1 MRQVSIWLLMGMLV
15 GCEDPAKTQVASP
28 PTSSAR
34 PMFVDVTSGSGLED
48 VVMRSGGSPSTR
60 IIEVKGGGLALL
72 DIDNDGDLDLFMPN
86 GATLDAPDAGPG
98 ARLFRNLGGA
108 ADGIGFE
115 EMPESG
121 DLAEHRAWSF
131 GVAAG
136 DVDGNGFDDLVVSTL
151 GANRLYLNEGDGRFV
166 DATADWGLDEH
177 EEWSTS
183 VALADLDGDSD
194 LDLYVV
200 NYLDFDPSAPPVTS
214 SFKGVEVLGGP
225 RGMTPTRDRIYENT
239 GERLVDRSDEVLA
252 AVPARYGLNLAVLD
266 FNGDDRLDVY
276 VGNDSQPNFLLRNDG
291 DWQFEDVG
299 VTSGSAT
306 NLEGD
311 PQATMGIA
319 VGDVDGNGRPDIY
332 STNFSSDT
340 NTLHANLDGKFFD
353 DRTGRFGLR
362 EGTRTMLGWAAEFGD
377 FNHDGAEDLVVFNG
391 HVYPQATPEIM
402 DSAYAQPPQF
412 WLREGDGFR
421 LVEDTGLGG
430 PRRDRTA
437 VVADLDLDGDL
448 DIVAGELNGALRL
461 YRNTHDGN
469 DDFLLIEPRP
479 AQGAMVEISMRDAEG
494 LDHRQRRWIR
504 GGGPFQSTAAPYAHF
519 GVPAGF
525 TVEDVTVHW
534 PDGRSFQQTVPRAG
548 VRLIIKGEDAESGG

>member
-1 MRQVSIWLLMGMLV
+1 MRRVSLLFLMGMLV

-28 PTSSAR
+28 PAASAR
-34 PMFVDVTSGSGLED
+34 PMFVDATSGSGLED

-115 EMPESG
+115 DMPESG

-214 SFKGVEVLGGP
+214 SFKGVEVLAGP

-239 GERLVDRSDEVLA
+239 GDRLVDRSDEVLA

-291 DWQFEDVG
+291 DWQFKDVG

-319 VGDVDGNGRPDIY
+319 VGDVDDNGWPDIY

-340 NTLHANLDGKFFD
+340 NTLHTNLDGVFFD
-353 DRTGRFGLR
+353 DRTGRLGLR

-402 DSAYAQPPQF
+402 DSAYAQPPQL
-412 WLREGDGFR
+412 WLREADGFR
-421 LVEDTGLGG
+421 LVDDTGLGG

-494 LDHRQRRWIR
+494 LDRRQRRWIR

-519 GVPAGF
+519 GIPPGF
-525 TVEDVTVHW
+525 TVEDVTVRW
-534 PDGRSFQQTVPRAG
+534 PDGRVFQQTAPRAG
-548 VRLIIKGEDAESGG
+548 VRLIVDREDAEVGG